1 MLSLAGGEGAV
12 YVGTFSKTI
21 ATGLRVGYA
30 IGAKPVIDA
39 MLRMR
44 FDMGASPW
52 LHRTIFRFAESGDL
66 AQHVGRMIEIYRRKR
81 DALLAGL
88 DERCARYATWQ
99 EPDGG
104 FFLWLRLDAAVDSKA
119 LLQAADRHGVMYARG
134 ENFFF
139 NGGGADCIR
148 LAFSYVREDE
158 MAEAALRLGR
168 ALEEA
173 ANTRPA

>member
-1 MLSLAGGEGAV
+1 
-12 YVGTFSKTI
+12 
-21 ATGLRVGYA
+21 
-30 IGAKPVIDA
+30 